1 MCTIITAS
9 ELQHRTD
16 QELSVL
22 FRQVSEDI
30 ARSEPGSAA
39 QRNAIASKE
48 NIARTMTVRR
58 SLRFKPPGF

>member
-1 MCTIITAS
+1 MCRIFTAS
-9 ELQHRTD
+9 ELQHRTY

-22 FRQVSEDI
+22 FRKVSEK
-30 ARSEPGSAA
+30 RVQSEPGSEA
-39 QRNAIASKE
+39 QRVALASRE

>member
-22 FRQVSEDI
+22 FRKVSENL
-30 ARSEPGSAA
+30 AQSEPGSEAHRA
-39 QRNAIASKE
+39 AIASLE

>member
-16 QELSVL
+16 QELKVL
-22 FRQVSEDI
+22 FRKVSEGL
-30 ARSEPGSAA
+30 AQSEPGSEA
-39 QRNAIASKE
+39 QRVAVASLE

>member
-1 MCTIITAS
+1 MCTIFTTS

-22 FRQVSEDI
+22 FRKVSEKL
-30 ARSEPGSAA
+30 ACSEPGSDA
-39 QRNAIASKE
+39 QRKAFASLK